1 MPVRDIHQLWHLL
14 EPLLVLVLTS
24 LSLPFLLLLWRNLL
38 INLTMSDTMDSLMC
52 RYEQG
57 ISKHDCKD
65 WETQLEREEIVR
77 KLSGVPYEKRA
88 KVSAELIDV
97 DLVRGSTF
105 PKPHA
110 RHALPSMLWFSL
122 LSCVLFPLRA
132 TWWIRHTNTT
142 VYLLGCLV
150 FCSVLGNLGL
160 YYSILC
166 PAEESSFCGQI
177 SLLELWEPV
186 VLFMLLAFLQSH
198 ILSPIKSNLEI
209 FPEPPPASSP
219 PPTRN
224 PPTVR
229 RGSTRP
235 SPR

>member
-1 MPVRDIHQLWHLL
+1 MI
-14 EPLLVLVLTS
+14 S
-24 LSLPFLLLLWRNLL
+24 NLLLRNF
-38 INLTMSDTMDSLMC
+38 NLTMSDTMDSLMC

-77 KLSGVPYEKRA
+77 KLSGVPYEKKA

-105 PKPHA
+105 PKPHP

-150 FCSVLGNLGL
+150 FSSVLGNIGL
-160 YYSILC
+160 YYSVLC
-166 PAEESSFCGQI
+166 SEQESSFCGQI
-177 SLLELWEPV
+177 TLLELWEPV
-186 VLFMLLAFLQSH
+186 VLFILLAFLQSH

-209 FPEPPPASSP
+209 FPEHSSPQPANAPSP

-224 PPTVR
+224 VSSVR

-235 SPR
+235 SPRWFHKPSQV